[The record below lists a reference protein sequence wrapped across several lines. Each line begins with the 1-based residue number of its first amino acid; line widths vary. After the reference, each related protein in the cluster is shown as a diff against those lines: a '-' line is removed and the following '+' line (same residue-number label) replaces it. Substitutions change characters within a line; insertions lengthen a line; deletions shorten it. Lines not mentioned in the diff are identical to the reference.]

1 MDKVLK
7 SDIKSGLQGFS
18 LTKAQAMSPAL
29 EHTFNLLNNLM
40 KSKRKHQNEF
50 IFEES

>member
-1 MDKVLK
+1 MNKV
-7 SDIKSGLQGFS
+7 SNSNIHAGLQGFS

-29 EHTFNLLNNLM
+29 EHTFNLLDNLI
-40 KSKRKHQNEF
+40 KRERKYQNEF